1 MARLFIVAMSDNA
14 SHITARAL
22 LDAGAFLI
30 RPNEPFHLTSGLLAP
45 FYINCRLIL
54 GHAQARAQIADALAQ
69 DVGKQGAEIVAGG
82 VTAGVPFATMVA
94 DRLGLPLAYIRPQ
107 PKSHGTGG
115 QIEGSDVSGR
125 KVVLVEDLI
134 TTATSI
140 VLFTNALRVANA
152 SIDHVSVVFARM
164 TEAAQP
170 ALDGLNLSLNL
181 LCDLETL
188 LNMAQEEG
196 VATEAAIAEVRT
208 FLQDPEAWSAAR

>member
-1 MARLFIVAMSDNA
+1 MSDNA

-30 RPNEPFHLTSGLLAP
+30 RPNEPFRLTSGLLAP

-54 GHAQARAQIADALAQ
+54 GHTKARADIADALAE
-69 DVGKQGAEIVAGG
+69 DVGKRGADIVAGG

-94 DRLGLPLAYIRPQ
+94 DRLGLPLTYIRPQ
-107 PKSHGTGG
+107 PKSHGTSG
-115 QIEGSDVSGR
+115 QIEGGDVTGR

-164 TEAAQP
+164 TDSAQP
-170 ALDGLNLSLNL
+170 ALDGLDLSLNV

-188 LNMAQEEG
+188 LNMAMEEG
-196 VATEAAIAEVRT
+196 VATEAAIAEVRA
-208 FLQDPEAWSAAR
+208 FLRDPEAWSAAR

>member
-1 MARLFIVAMSDNA
+1 MGDNA

-30 RPNEPFHLTSGLLAP
+30 RPNEPFRLTSGLLAP
-45 FYINCRLIL
+45 FCINCRLIL
-54 GHAQARAQIADALAQ
+54 GHAEARSQITDALAR
-69 DVGKQGAEIVAGG
+69 DVSKRDADIVAGG
-82 VTAGVPFATMVA
+82 VTAGVPFATLVA

-115 QIEGSDVSGR
+115 QIEGCDVKGR

-140 VLFTNALRVANA
+140 VLFTNALRVGGAT
-152 SIDHVSVVFARM
+152 IDHVSVVFARM
-164 TEAAQP
+164 TDAAQP
-170 ALDGLNLSLNL
+170 ALDELGLSLNV

-188 LNMAQEEG
+188 LDMAQEES
-196 VATEAAIAEVRT
+196 VASVAAIAEGRD
-208 FLQDPEAWSAAR
+208 FLRDPEAWSAAR

>member
-1 MARLFIVAMSDNA
+1 MSDNA

-30 RPNEPFHLTSGLLAP
+30 RPNDPFRLTSGLLAP

-54 GHAQARAQIADALAQ
+54 GHAQARKQIADALAD
-69 DVGKQGAEIVAGG
+69 DVGKQGADIVAGG

-94 DRLGLPLAYIRPQ
+94 DRLGLPLCYIRPQ

-115 QIEGSDVSGR
+115 QIEGGDVTGR

-140 VLFTNALRVANA
+140 VLFTNALRLENA
-152 SIDHVSVVFARM
+152 IIDHVSVVFARM
-164 TEAAQP
+164 TDAAQP
-170 ALDGLNLSLNL
+170 ALDDLNLSLNV

-188 LNMAQEEG
+188 LDMAQEEG
-196 VATEAAIAEVRT
+196 AASVAEIAEVRA
-208 FLQDPEAWSAAR
+208 FLRDPETWSAAR

>member
-1 MARLFIVAMSDNA
+1 MSNNA

-30 RPNEPFHLTSGLLAP
+30 RPNDPFRLTSGLLAP

-54 GHAQARAQIADALAQ
+54 GHEQARKQIADALAD
-69 DVGKQGAEIVAGG
+69 DVGKRGAEIVAGG

-94 DRLGLPLAYIRPQ
+94 DRLGLPLCYIRPQ

-115 QIEGSDVSGR
+115 QIEGGDVAGR

-152 SIDHVSVVFARM
+152 TIDHVSVVFARM
-164 TEAAQP
+164 TDAAQP
-170 ALDGLNLSLNL
+170 ALDDLNLSLNV

-188 LNMAQEEG
+188 LDMAQEEG
-196 VATEAAIAEVRT
+196 VASVAEIAEVRA